1 MSVNRMTKP
10 EELRTVGILSDVASL
25 IIDDALHEQGKFWI
39 DSQER
44 VVMRELQECEAR
56 SLTVKLI

>member
-25 IIDDALHEQGKFWI
+25 IIDDALNEQGKFWI